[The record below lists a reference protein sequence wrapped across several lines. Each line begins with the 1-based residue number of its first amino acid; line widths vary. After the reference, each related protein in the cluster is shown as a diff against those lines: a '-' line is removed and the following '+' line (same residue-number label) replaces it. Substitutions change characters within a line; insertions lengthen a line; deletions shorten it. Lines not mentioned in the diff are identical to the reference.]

1 MWPLDIH
8 GILLD
13 AVEQTNAF
21 IETKCHRFSVLE
33 PEVPF
38 FVNGDRI
45 RLIQVFSNLI
55 NNAAKYTPS
64 GGSITLRVTGGE
76 ASVEV
81 TVEDNGA
88 GVVPSLQPHIFD
100 LFTQAERTPDR
111 AEGGL
116 GLGLALVKSVV
127 GLHGGTVAMQSDGA
141 GQGSVFTVS
150 LPRENGPH
158 SAPGNKGL
166 KNGFVPA
173 AKPLQV
179 LIVDDNRDAGD
190 TLSLF
195 LQTLGHQVVV
205 SYNPFDAL
213 ALAQRNSPAVLF
225 VDIGLPDMDGFEL
238 ARRLRALP
246 EMQRSL
252 LVAVTGYGQA
262 QDKVHAREAGF
273 DHYLV
278 KPVNLDQVVTLLG
291 TVI

>member
-1 MWPLDIH
+1 M
-8 GILLD
+8 
-13 AVEQTNAF
+13 
-21 IETKCHRFSVLE
+21 
-33 PEVPF
+33 
-38 FVNGDRI
+38 
-45 RLIQVFSNLI
+45 
-55 NNAAKYTPS
+55 
-64 GGSITLRVTGGE
+64 
-76 ASVEV
+76 
-81 TVEDNGA
+81 
-88 GVVPSLQPHIFD
+88 
-100 LFTQAERTPDR
+100 
-111 AEGGL
+111 
-116 GLGLALVKSVV
+116 
-127 GLHGGTVAMQSDGA
+127 
-141 GQGSVFTVS
+141 FTVS

-158 SAPGNKGL
+158 SAPGHKGL

-195 LQTLGHQVVV
+195 LQTLGHQVLV